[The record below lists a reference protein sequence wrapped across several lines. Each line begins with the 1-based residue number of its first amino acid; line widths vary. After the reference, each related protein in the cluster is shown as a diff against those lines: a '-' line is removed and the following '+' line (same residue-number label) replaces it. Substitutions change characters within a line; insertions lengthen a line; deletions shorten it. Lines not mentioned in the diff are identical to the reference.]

1 MKISVSNLNKFLFFK
16 LPSAFI
22 CGVRVKEL
30 DEKKCVVT
38 VKHRW
43 INQNPFNSI
52 YWAVQGMAVELA
64 IGALIMQQ
72 IHKSGWNISMLI
84 ASNRGN
90 FRKKATG
97 RITLVCTDGFLD
109 KQAIQNALA
118 SGEG

>member
-1 MKISVSNLNKFLFFK
+1 
-16 LPSAFI
+16 
-22 CGVRVKEL
+22 
-30 DEKKCVVT
+30 
-38 VKHRW
+38 
-43 INQNPFNSI
+43 
-52 YWAVQGMAVELA
+52 
-64 IGALIMQQ
+64 MQQ

-97 RITLVCTDGFLD
+97 RITLVCNDGFLD